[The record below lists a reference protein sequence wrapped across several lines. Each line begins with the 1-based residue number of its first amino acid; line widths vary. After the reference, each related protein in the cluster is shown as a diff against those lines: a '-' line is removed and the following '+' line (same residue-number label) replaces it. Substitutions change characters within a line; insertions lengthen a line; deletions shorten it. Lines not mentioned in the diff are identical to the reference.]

1 MPRPSASSTVSLT
14 SNSQSSPTAPQ
25 HSPSRYRLV
34 RLLERSPTGRVI
46 VDVFNWYPKHL
57 PPTERKL
64 LRKLDL
70 CILVFACLSFFCKF
84 LDQSNI
90 TNAYVSG
97 MKEDI
102 GAYGNALNYFNVA
115 YYTACESSERRAA
128 SVSEP
133 ASSLSLLA
141 AREKP
146 SIVSQRPQLMPGC
159 RRRRPNPSH
168 VPPNQAKTVSPHKSS
183 HTISWSADG

>member
-1 MPRPSASSTVSLT
+1 
-14 SNSQSSPTAPQ
+14 
-25 HSPSRYRLV
+25 
-34 RLLERSPTGRVI
+34 VI

-57 PPTERKL
+57 PPAERKL

-115 YYTACESSERRAA
+115 YYTACESSEASASERQRARC
-128 SVSEP
+128 
-133 ASSLSLLA
+133 SLLG
-141 AREKP
+141 K
-146 SIVSQRPQLMPGC
+146 
-159 RRRRPNPSH
+159 
-168 VPPNQAKTVSPHKSS
+168 SPVRLYRTQS
-183 HTISWSADG
+183 